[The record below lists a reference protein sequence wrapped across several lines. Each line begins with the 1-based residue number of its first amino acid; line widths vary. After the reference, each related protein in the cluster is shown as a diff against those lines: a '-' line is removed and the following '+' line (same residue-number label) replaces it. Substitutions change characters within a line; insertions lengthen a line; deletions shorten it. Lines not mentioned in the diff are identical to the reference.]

1 MDKLH
6 LVSSVD
12 QIRMA
17 PPNQADGLPLTI
29 PYTSTGMARQ
39 ALRAAENLSRGLNVS
54 VRLVAVQIVPFPCP
68 VNQPP
73 VALRHIAGPLERL
86 AAEADIP
93 VEVNIVLARDVM
105 AGYLEVLPHDSLVLM
120 AARKRW
126 WPTPGDAARAPAGPR
141 PSQRRRHHR
150 RGGQTMQDL
159 FFLTLTVVFFVLS
172 WAYVLCCERL

>member
-17 PPNQADGLPLTI
+17 PPDSADGLPLTI
-29 PYTSTGMARQ
+29 PYTSTDMARQ

-68 VNQPP
+68 VNRPP
-73 VALRHIAGPLERL
+73 VALHHIAGPLERL

-93 VEVNIVLARDVM
+93 VEVNIVLARDAT

-126 WPTPGDAARAPAGPR
+126 WPTREMRLARRLARA
-141 PSQRRRHHR
+141 RHSVVVIT
-150 RGGQTMQDL
+150 GGEAKPCRIC
-159 FFLTLTVVFFVLS
+159 S
-172 WAYVLCCERL
+172 SSR